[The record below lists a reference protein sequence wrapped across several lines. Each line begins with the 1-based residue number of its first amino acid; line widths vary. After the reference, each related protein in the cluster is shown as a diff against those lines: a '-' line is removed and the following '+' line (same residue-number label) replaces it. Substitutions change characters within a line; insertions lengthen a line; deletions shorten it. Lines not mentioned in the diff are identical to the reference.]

1 MVFCIRDF
9 QSIIFSKNLHGL
21 IFHKH
26 IVLSV
31 KLRKSERMN
40 VSHKIPTGT
49 GVCKLGFI
57 VIELK
62 LSYEPSALLRC
73 RTLVSVDF
81 PPRTGRRMHWILV
94 M

>member
-1 MVFCIRDF
+1 MVV
-9 QSIIFSKNLHGL
+9 

-49 GVCKLGFI
+49 GTAYSSVPVP
-57 VIELK
+57 VI
-62 LSYEPSALLRC
+62 RVG
-73 RTLVSVDF
+73 TLVVLNRPIS
-81 PPRTGRRMHWILV
+81 
-94 M
+94 

>member
-1 MVFCIRDF
+1 MVV
-9 QSIIFSKNLHGL
+9 

-49 GVCKLGFI
+49 GTAYSSVP
-57 VIELK
+57 VPRRRTT
-62 LSYEPSALLRC
+62 YETDVAARK
-73 RTLVSVDF
+73 
-81 PPRTGRRMHWILV
+81 PRAWSTPEASPL
-94 M
+94 

>member
-1 MVFCIRDF
+1 MVV
-9 QSIIFSKNLHGL
+9 

-49 GVCKLGFI
+49 GTAYSSVPVPVPP
-57 VIELK
+57 VIRVVVLNRPI
-62 LSYEPSALLRC
+62 S
-73 RTLVSVDF
+73 
-81 PPRTGRRMHWILV
+81 
-94 M
+94 

>member
-1 MVFCIRDF
+1 MVV
-9 QSIIFSKNLHGL
+9 

-49 GVCKLGFI
+49 GTAYSSVP
-57 VIELK
+57 V
-62 LSYEPSALLRC
+62 
-73 RTLVSVDF
+73 LVPVVQLY
-81 PPRTGRRMHWILV
+81 RTGTGTFFYIV
-94 M
+94 NQFVG